1 MNVERSFFLLI
12 FMKKKKKKDRQ
23 GKEGRKK
30 TKTKKT
36 TFMGN
41 TITPTIS
48 AARKDKCE
56 GMVVESELL

>member
-1 MNVERSFFLLI
+1 
-12 FMKKKKKKDRQ
+12 MKKKNEKKDRQ

-30 TKTKKT
+30 NNKKKTTT